1 MKSNLKRI
9 GIALLLLSLLLV
21 LTSCGGPEATYKSA
35 NNLLAKGKYAEA
47 AEKFASLGS
56 YEDAT
61 YLAIYADACA
71 KGESDDPNLIMSAI
85 NAFYSL
91 SGFKDSD
98 MRVPYYWGRFC
109 EYALEHTDAIDRFQ
123 TAETALEYYKNIPL
137 FLDCSTRI
145 KALET
150 TIPSLK
156 EEAYNDAINKAESG
170 NYDAAYTLFD
180 KLNGYKDSKTR
191 ITYYVIRSDEAML
204 TKPTDQD
211 AVYGIAQRYSKLGN
225 VIDCNQRAAT
235 LYAQA
240 DKIVADKYAQIET
253 YMSTASY
260 DKASDLLEN
269 FGKYGNERVKD
280 YALLI
285 AERYLEQKDW
295 RNVSNIRYRANLSND
310 EMNALESNTAEK
322 LYNQGQYAAAISIY
336 TVYDTKERDKRAKE
350 IQQEHWL
357 DMIKTADVGD
367 SIFFGTYE
375 QHEFYTGLE
384 PIKWTVLAKENNR
397 LLVISTYVLDA
408 QRYHRASTRV
418 TWETCT
424 LRKWLNSDFI
434 NAAFTTEQQKYI
446 PTVVVP
452 ADQNP
457 KYATDYGNVTND
469 KIFLLSIS
477 EVNQY
482 FPTNEAMTCKGT
494 LEADEMSSIGGS
506 WWWLRTPGESQD
518 TAVFIWAD
526 DGIRYYGDDVDY
538 DRMGVRPAMWI
549 ELEPQ

>member
-1 MKSNLKRI
+1 MSSICKRI
-9 GIALLLLSLLLV
+9 GTALMLLTLLLT
-21 LTSCGGPEATYKSA
+21 LTSCGGPESTYKSA

-85 NAFYSL
+85 NAFYDL

-98 MRVPYYWGRFC
+98 MRAPYYWGRFC

-123 TAETALEYYKNIPL
+123 TAETALKYYKNIPL

-260 DKASDLLEN
+260 EQASNLLKS
-269 FGKYGNERVKD
+269 FGKYGNDRIKD
-280 YALLI
+280 YYILI
-285 AERYLEQKDW
+285 AEKYLEQQKW
-295 RNVSNIRYRANLSND
+295 D
-310 EMNALESNTAEK
+310 ESYYICYQAELDDDERRTVYHNTAEK
-322 LYNQGQYAAAISIY
+322 LFAKGQYADAISILTEY
-336 TVYDTKERDKRAKE
+336 ISKDNAKRAKE
-350 IQQEHWL
+350 IQEEHWL
-357 DMIKTADVGD
+357 DMIQTADIGD

-375 QHEFYTGLE
+375 QHDFYPGQE
-384 PIKWTVLAKENNR
+384 PIEWTVLDKEANR
-397 LLVISTYVLDA
+397 LLVIISYALDSKPYNRSSTN
-408 QRYHRASTRV
+408 V

-424 LRKWLNSDFI
+424 LRKWLNNDFI
-434 NAAFTTEQQKYI
+434 NTAFTKEQQKYI
-446 PTVVVP
+446 PTVIVP
-452 ADQNP
+452 ADPNP
-457 KYATDYGNVTND
+457 ECSTYYGNVTDD

-477 EVNQY
+477 EVIKY
-482 FPTNEAMTCKGT
+482 FPTEKTMACDSTVYV
-494 LEADEMSSIGGS
+494 SSIGDWNGC
-506 WWWLRTPGESQD
+506 WWWLRTPGYKQD
-518 TAVFIWAD
+518 ETAFVKSG
-526 DGIRYYGDDVDY
+526 DGIYYGHEVDY
-538 DRMGVRPAMWI
+538 ERIAVRPAMWI
-549 ELEPQ
+549 ELTP